1 MMAFILLVLAGYI
14 ALCGALGFAICRMM
28 DGAD

>member
-1 MMAFILLVLAGYI
+1 VTFIILLLAGYI
-14 ALCGALGFAICRMM
+14 ALCSALGFAICQMM